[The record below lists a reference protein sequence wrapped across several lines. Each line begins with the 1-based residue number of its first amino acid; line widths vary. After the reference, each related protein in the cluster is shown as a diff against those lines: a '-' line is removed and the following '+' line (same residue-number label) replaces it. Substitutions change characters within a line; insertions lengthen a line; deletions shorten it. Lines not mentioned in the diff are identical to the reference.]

1 MGMLCSMYLSFSCP
15 FLFCVCVCVCVQ
27 YSDLEFCGVF
37 FFFLVC
43 KMEIVAVPTSMDCF
57 RGYCLISTCF
67 VFIFSLKGKLMNLY
81 TLMRM
86 VKLSSNLVKCSKYS
100 KIYPGLG
107 FSYFSYTHFFSSFL
121 AESMIYGSNFFL
133 FIS

>member
-15 FLFCVCVCVCVQ
+15 FLFCVCV
-27 YSDLEFCGVF
+27 YSIFWFGVLWGF